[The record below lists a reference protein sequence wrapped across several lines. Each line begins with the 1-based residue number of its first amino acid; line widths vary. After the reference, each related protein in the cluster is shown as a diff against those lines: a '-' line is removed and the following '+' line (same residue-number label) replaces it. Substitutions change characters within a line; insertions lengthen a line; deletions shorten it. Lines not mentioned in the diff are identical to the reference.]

1 MKQGESQRLADADF
15 TVFFETVLEDSRCP
29 KGANCVWAGDAT
41 VRIRIEAPG
50 VPAVTHTLHTND
62 GFQREVI
69 QGNWRIQLSS
79 LMPEPTTDGPP
90 RSDEYRATLLIQR
103 K

>member
-1 MKQGESQRLADADF
+1 MKLGESQRLANTDF
-15 TVFFETVLEDSRCP
+15 TVLFETVLEDSRCP
-29 KGANCVWAGDAT
+29 KGTNCVWAGDAT
-41 VRIRIEAPG
+41 VRIRIEVPG